1 MKKNILFVFLCLA
14 FSFSFAAVAPVT
26 QVCNFD
32 GDNQDRV
39 YTIRTIPG
47 VGTTFR
53 LPDGWEIQD
62 FVVTDSKS
70 FYGQSNGVIGTV
82 KPLEP
87 GKDTSVVIYT
97 TNGKLFTFHLNSSPS
112 EEVDVL
118 VVIDIHDQTFFN
130 QKIRIKAEQ
139 MASEKTAHLKMEFQ
153 TKNAKSIQENK
164 EKMLFS
170 TNTEYAVKD
179 NHFKIKKTVDDGV
192 FTYLLLPEAQERPAV
207 FVHPHGKKK
216 EKEFQPVKYV
226 DNGNYYTIHKVLSGR
241 EKFFL
246 KYGDKITEIQ
256 RN

>member
-1 MKKNILFVFLCLA
+1 MKKNILFVFLFLTL
-14 FSFSFAAVAPVT
+14 SFSFAAVAPVT

-32 GDNQDRV
+32 GENQDRV
-39 YTIRTIPG
+39 YTIRTRPG

-53 LPDGWEIQD
+53 LPEGWEIQD

-130 QKIRIKAEQ
+130 RKVRQKAEHI
-139 MASEKTAHLKMEFQ
+139 AITKTDNLKKDLEFKSQ
-153 TKNAKSIQENK
+153 KSIQENK

-170 TNTEYAVKD
+170 TNTEYVVKD

-192 FTYLLLPEAQERPAV
+192 FTYLLLPDAQERPAV
-207 FVHPHGKKK
+207 FVHPDGKKK
-216 EKEFQPVKYV
+216 GK
-226 DNGNYYTIHKVLSGR
+226 GISAC
-241 EKFFL
+241 
-246 KYGDKITEIQ
+246 EIRGQ
-256 RN
+256 RQILHHPQGAVGP